1 MKSIT
6 AILAAI
12 ALLGSVA
19 IVSAESCCDKAKGEG
34 KDCSHP
40 CCVKAKKAGKTCGKC
55 NPDKKEEKK

>member
-6 AILAAI
+6 AILTAI

-19 IVSAESCCDKAKGEG
+19 IVSAESCCDKAKAEG

-40 CCVKAKKAGKTCGKC
+40 CCVKAKKAGKTCKKC
-55 NPDKKEEKK
+55 NPEKKEDKK